1 VFTFPPVFVWVQL
14 FLILH
19 KCTAGSAFQLAVID
33 CAGNP
38 VSCRGH
44 APHPPRPPAPH
55 LSLSHGATAV
65 DGNLLKKF
73 RFLVFFFRHFRLAFV
88 PRWRRSLFISCP
100 ALSSSYSENSQ
111 CRTMPGVCVRGST

>member
-1 VFTFPPVFVWVQL
+1 MKKTGIS
-14 FLILH
+14 FLKIKKLCDNKIH
-19 KCTAGSAFQLAVID
+19 YHSITLK
-33 CAGNP
+33 N
-38 VSCRGH
+38 
-44 APHPPRPPAPH
+44 
-55 LSLSHGATAV
+55 LSPGATAV

-73 RFLVFFFRHFRLAFV
+73 RFLVFFSRHFRLAFV